1 MMYQTDWSLD
11 HNLLA
16 YKSLQSDAEKLA
28 TKWSK
33 TGLLEGLEGSDKTNM
48 SMILEN
54 QAKQLVQES
63 SLSGGGVAGGGGRL
77 DCHLFDPCGHWK
89 NDLHGAAPALPQCL

>member
-1 MMYQTDWSLD
+1 MSQLNSLLESA
-11 HNLLA
+11 NN

-28 TKWSK
+28 SKWSK

-63 SLSGGGVAGGGGRL
+63 SLSGGGVAGGSSSIGKKSIWSN
-77 DCHLFDPCGHWK
+77 CF
-89 NDLHGAAPALPQCL
+89 